1 MKPTPRFNEPGTVN
15 RDERPA
21 FVPPVDVLEDAEG
34 ITLWADLPGVGK
46 EQLHLHVDGEQLAI
60 EAEAVLPGV
69 EQLTPLHTEVARS
82 LYRRTFSLSKELD
95 ASGIKAEMSNGTLR
109 VRIPKAPH
117 AQARR
122 IDVQVH

>member
-1 MKPTPRFNEPGTVN
+1 MKPTTRFSETCMAT

-21 FVPPVDVLEDAEG
+21 LVPPVDVLEDAEG

-46 EQLHLHVDGEQLAI
+46 EQLHLHIDGEQLAI
-60 EAEAVLPGV
+60 EAEAALPGA

-82 LYRRTFSLSKELD
+82 LYRRSFTLSKELD
-95 ASGIKAEMSNGTLR
+95 ASGIKADMSNGTLR